1 MLSEEMTLHMLERIL
16 IQMDTEEKRAP
27 DRTAKGPN

>member
-27 DRTAKGPN
+27 DRTAKGLN